1 MSHESPRNSVDDLID
16 LLSVPTSSNNSC
28 ASKQS
33 LSIQRNDVVDKRKRS
48 SSQLQSCDTP
58 LSQPTQQIQSQPC
71 LTDVINTKQ
80 TEELP
85 HTSQSSK
92 ISELVHNKL
101 SQQSQSEDEI
111 SNFLLLSP
119 EIDMKTDGGITEEQL
134 NQAIIVNIKRTG
146 VDLLIGDDFI
156 VAPKTIIPR
165 LFEEKRLIIIHDLSG
180 QCKQLRDGFDCI
192 VDSFYEHMHV
202 FDTLVALSVID
213 PGSIGDK
220 SFNELCVIF
229 EVPIVSDTPIEILK
243 RCRQLAKQCL
253 TIMDLCNLT
262 QVFITQEMPIC
273 GILVEM
279 NFLTKFL
286 IDKDLLQQQRNELN
300 KYKRETELESSP
312 EHVKKELKILGLVSD
327 SSKKRNTT
335 EKKILSQVNHP
346 FAEIVLRHRK
356 INKFLSGVVEQIRNN
371 CSAQSGGGV
380 LLQTTWNQTSIVT
393 GRIQS
398 IKPNLQQLHK
408 QQFHIPEM
416 ILSAR
421 DLFIPRPNC
430 SFVAA
435 DYNQIELRIMADF
448 SNDENLINFFKTN
461 TDVHKMIAAHWLKKD
476 LNSVTDEERR
486 RAKTIVYGC
495 IYGIG
500 PYSLA
505 DQLHVTVEEAATF
518 LKTFLQQFPTVQ
530 QWKETMIHT
539 AFESGFI
546 RTLNNRRRRINHLL
560 DNKKSK
566 TEAERIAVNSPIQGS
581 AADIIKM
588 CMIQVFNKKYS
599 DWKDVKIMLNIHDE
613 IVLEVPDEILEQ
625 VVKELKVLMEEIVV
639 LKVPLIVTIET
650 GKRWGSLK
658 PHTTN

>member
-16 LLSVPTSSNNSC
+16 LLSVPISSNNSC

-48 SSQLQSCDTP
+48 SSQLQSIYSAKKGCDTP

-146 VDLLIGDDFI
+146 VDLLIEMI
-156 VAPKTIIPR
+156 
-165 LFEEKRLIIIHDLSG
+165 LLLIIIHDLSG

-300 KYKRETELESSP
+300 KYKRETELECMKLIGKKINLASP
-312 EHVKKELKILGLVSD
+312 EHVKKRIK
-327 SSKKRNTT
+327 NTWT
-335 EKKILSQVNHP
+335 
-346 FAEIVLRHRK
+346 FLRHRK